1 VILKLKFNLMTHL
14 KLSFYF
20 NVSSTSLKMNAAIIK
35 NIATAI
41 NKRKAIPPNL
51 LNLIKNKNQ
60 NITN

>member
-1 VILKLKFNLMTHL
+1 
-14 KLSFYF
+14 
-20 NVSSTSLKMNAAIIK
+20 MNAAIIK
-35 NIATAI
+35 NIATTI